1 MKKKSGNPGLRGQ
14 LIEKSIEA
22 YILSLETINRLS
34 IKYRIE
40 TFTYLIC
47 NAWELLLKAKILSD
61 ANNQRASIF
70 YKAKEGKEWRSIS
83 LRSGLD
89 KIFSN
94 DKEPIRRNIELV
106 ETLRDQATHLV
117 ISQVPKEILS
127 LFQSCVLNYH
137 KCLNDWFDIAL
148 SDRVPAGMMA
158 IVYGSNPE
166 QFDLS
171 NKVLRRQMG
180 AETANYLMQFQAKI
194 KDESKS
200 LGDPAEF
207 YIDIRYKF
215 ALVKKLKDGDIELSN
230 GLGGT
235 PTQVI
240 EVPKDSGRTHP
251 YRQKEVVEQVNAALT
266 KTQIK
271 SYDIQCVVKV
281 YKIEKRSDYYYQS
294 SVKGSLKQYSQAFIE
309 WLIEE
314 FNEDNEFFDQVRKK
328 SKELNA
334 VSSTQANGSASASG
348 TGSFVPI

>member
-47 NAWELLLKAKILSD
+47 NAWELLLKAKVLSD
-61 ANNQRASIF
+61 ANNQRTSIF
-70 YKAKEGKEWRSIS
+70 YKTKEGKERRSIS
-83 LRSGLD
+83 LRKGLD
-89 KIFSN
+89 LVFPD
-94 DKEPIRRNIELV
+94 DKQPIRRNVELV
-106 ETLRDQATHLV
+106 ETLRDRATHLV

-137 KCLNDWFDIAL
+137 TCLNNWFDIAL

-158 IVYGSNPE
+158 IVYDSSPE
-166 QFDLS
+166 RFDLS

-194 KDESKS
+194 KDESQS
-200 LGDPAEF
+200 LGDPVEF

-281 YKIEKRSDYYYQS
+281 YKIEKVPDYYYQS

-309 WLIEE
+309 WLVEE
-314 FNEDNEFFDQVRKK
+314 FNEDNSFFKGVRQK
-328 SKELNA
+328 SRAMGTANSN
-334 VSSTQANGSASASG
+334 SSRR
-348 TGSFVPI
+348 